1 MMEYFQLTKV
11 KHTMM
16 KEIYLTLPIPLIIKK
31 KIGWAQALHVY
42 RALLTTTGMVA

>member
-31 KIGWAQALHVY
+31 IGWAQALHVY
-42 RALLTTTGMVA
+42 RVLLTTTGMVA